1 MTEAE
6 FISIHFPNGSEN
18 IPGSL
23 HLNVTQ
29 VPNSSQGLISSMI
42 ITTHAFSI
50 DGQTTNTYIE
60 GVLEQIETVSFVF
73 AGETY
78 ELTVTSTA
86 YYPASN
92 PFFYYTVAPAYVS
105 NYFDANVF
113 VEGGV
118 NTQVT
123 FTPYLLDVEFGF
135 SEFNPLISNASE
147 NRSSYRLMVSDRN
160 NQTVLPSNIDALLN
174 LTADKASVQDYL
186 YDDSGWTNARYRGT
200 ETSAALSR
208 AGIKPSLSGRSFV
221 GEVFPSGSDTDY
233 ICKLDNRVN
242 QELFHTSDT
251 PLPRYEVEDDF
262 VLLSSQI
269 LGGGTTPQTI
279 INYTSIATAR
289 QPLSIG
295 DVLIPNGALE
305 SMRVVGIDTE
315 NQKVT
320 VERDIYRVM
329 IFGSFPAYSAG
340 TQFNRVLRFDIFRFQ
355 RTGTER
361 VVLVNNS
368 RVYVNGNNAIID
380 TDDFGNILSSSF
392 CPRFNAEIDTD

>member
-340 TQFNRVLRFDIFRFQ
+340 TQFNRV
-355 RTGTER
+355 
-361 VVLVNNS
+361 
-368 RVYVNGNNAIID
+368 
-380 TDDFGNILSSSF
+380 
-392 CPRFNAEIDTD
+392 